1 MLWELIWHCYHLPG
15 SVLCSVLMQFAESL
29 SEEAIAAFPPT
40 LPALDDSQISP
51 AIALAAAKLQK
62 DYTSAASSA
71 RNVMRTLRDAWASW
85 HHLPTK
91 HAGQAVAR
99 YRVAMPRRAFKI
111 SFAQIIEYYSVNS
124 SLSYISIN
132 PVFNVIVPLSRLTF
146 GSSCAS
152 IL

>member
-1 MLWELIWHCYHLPG
+1 MAFLLLSG
-15 SVLCSVLMQFAESL
+15 SELCSVLMQFAESF

-71 RNVMRTLRDAWASW
+71 RNLMRILRDAWTSW

-99 YRVAMPRRAFKI
+99 SRIAMPRRAF
-111 SFAQIIEYYSVNS
+111 AEIIQYY
-124 SLSYISIN
+124 
-132 PVFNVIVPLSRLTF
+132 
-146 GSSCAS
+146 
-152 IL
+152 